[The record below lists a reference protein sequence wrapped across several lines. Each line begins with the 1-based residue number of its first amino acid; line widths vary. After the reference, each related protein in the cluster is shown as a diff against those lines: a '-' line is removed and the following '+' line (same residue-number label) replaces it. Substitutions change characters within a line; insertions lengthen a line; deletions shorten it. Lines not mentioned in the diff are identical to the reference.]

1 MVMQWWCNSGC
12 NSGCNGHAMVVP
24 WWCNSGCNGGAMV
37 GAAVG
42 AMVGVQHTLG
52 GGNQPPECPRNSLLQ
67 ISSLQHP
74 PALFLGS

>member
-1 MVMQWWCNSGC
+1 
-12 NSGCNGHAMVVP
+12 
-24 WWCNSGCNGGAMV
+24 MV